1 MPETQDA
8 LDRRRGHRLS
18 RRAVKGCRW
27 VVALAGLIGAAAAPV
42 RLVVTPVAADAVPR
56 QPTAVVT
63 SVSVG
68 AGGTHRALSASAA
81 VIGSTSDPTAGTVP
95 LSLIIPVSGYF
106 TFTVLP
112 GVVPLTA
119 QGSAPYATGLMQGI
133 TLTDTRN
140 YLPGWSVTGQAS
152 NLAVRGQPLPASQ
165 LGWVPTGT
173 VQGGATLGPPVTPG
187 NPGLGSPAILAY
199 ALPGSGFGTDTLGAM
214 LLLQIPPGAA
224 GEIYTGTLTITVV
237 ASGL

>member
-1 MPETQDA
+1 MRETQDA
-8 LDRRRGHRLS
+8 LSRRRDRRLS
-18 RRAVKGCRW
+18 RRAVTGCRW
-27 VVALAGLIGAAAAPV
+27 VVALAGLIGIAAAPV
-42 RLVVTPVAADAVPR
+42 WCVVAPVVADAVSR
-56 QPTAVVT
+56 QSTAVVT
-63 SVSVG
+63 SAFIPAS
-68 AGGTHRALSASAA
+68 GTHQASQATTDA
-81 VIGSTSDPTAGTVP
+81 MSSSSDPTAGTVP

-106 TFTVLP
+106 TFTVIPSL
-112 GVVPLTA
+112 VPLTA
-119 QGSAPYATGLMQGI
+119 QRSAPYATGLVQGI

-140 YLPGWSVTGQAS
+140 YLPGWSVTGQAA
-152 NLAVRGQPLPASQ
+152 NLTAGGQPLAASQ

-173 VQGGATLGPPVTPG
+173 VKGGGTLGPPVTPG
-187 NPGLGSPAILAY
+187 NPGMGSPAILAS